1 MSCAGEALT
10 QPRANFEDD
19 REETRDRPLP
29 REREDAFVE
38 TAAVEPLDDFFFAG
52 VCFRAFFGALER
64 LSIGMTV
71 PSGNLAEMTSSPPR
85 ASM

>member
-1 MSCAGEALT
+1 MRRADEALT

-19 REETRDRPLP
+19 REETRDRPPP

-38 TAAVEPLDDFFFAG
+38 TAAVEPLDDFFFADARLRG
-52 VCFRAFFGALER
+52 FRGALER
-64 LSIGMTV
+64 LSIGTTV
-71 PSGNLAEMTSSPPR
+71 PSGNLAEMTSSPPS